1 MSNIHYYLI
10 HCHEHKERQKHIK
23 KIYSILKKPIN
34 IFNGI
39 YTKNIDI
46 NTINIQ
52 SYLQNFDYNLKIKE
66 NFNFSLS
73 GQIGC
78 YLSHHILLKHI
89 LLSNK
94 DLNNHS
100 YSVIFEDDVIWNKN
114 NINLHFEITKIINN
128 FLKLNL
134 DWDIVFLGNLNNNYG
149 KLLKDNI
156 YYLNSRIH
164 CFGTHALLLNNK
176 NINKIYC
183 FNCLIRNEI
192 DSHYKFLIDNN
203 KLKGFVIYPPI
214 CLQNTSLL
222 SNIKL

>member
-1 MSNIHYYLI
+1 MINIYYYLI

-23 KIYSILKKPIN
+23 KIYSILEKPIG

-46 NTINIQ
+46 TTINIQ
-52 SYLQNFDYNLKIKE
+52 SYLQNFDYNLKIKG
-66 NFNFSLS
+66 NFSFSLS

-78 YLSHHILLKHI
+78 YLSHHLLVKHI
-89 LLSNK
+89 LLCNK
-94 DLNNHS
+94 DINNQS
-100 YSVIFEDDVIWNKN
+100 YSVIFEDDVTWNN
-114 NINLHFEITKIINN
+114 NINLHIKISQIINI
-128 FLKLNL
+128 LSELEI
-134 DWDIVFLGNLNNNYG
+134 DWDIIFLGNLNNNYG
-149 KLLKDNI
+149 KKLKGNI
-156 YYLNSRIH
+156 YYLNPRIH

-176 NINKIYC
+176 NIKKIYC

-203 KLKGFVIYPPI
+203 KLKGFVIYPPL
-214 CLQNTSLL
+214 CLQNISLI